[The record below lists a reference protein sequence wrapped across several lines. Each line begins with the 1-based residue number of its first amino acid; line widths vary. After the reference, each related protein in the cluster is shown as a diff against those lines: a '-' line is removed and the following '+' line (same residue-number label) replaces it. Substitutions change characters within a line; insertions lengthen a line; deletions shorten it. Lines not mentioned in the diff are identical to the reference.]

1 MLALQYLL
9 GVILF
14 CGVFQVG
21 KLMAKQSHTWADF
34 SPRRILQPEN
44 VEKVFLYG
52 GRIFQ
57 VVAVVWGFL
66 DAVSVLVLVF

>member
-14 CGVFQVG
+14 CGVFQLG
-21 KLMAKQSHTWADF
+21 RLMTRLSQKWADS
-34 SPRRILQPEN
+34 SPRRIPHPES

-57 VVAVVWGFL
+57 VVALVWGFL